1 VYKMSYENRKREFKR
16 LMDAGREKDI
26 PQSLW
31 DEFKPKDKIKPA
43 PKPDTKPTTK
53 EVSKK

>member
-1 VYKMSYENRKREFKR
+1 MSYENRKREFKR